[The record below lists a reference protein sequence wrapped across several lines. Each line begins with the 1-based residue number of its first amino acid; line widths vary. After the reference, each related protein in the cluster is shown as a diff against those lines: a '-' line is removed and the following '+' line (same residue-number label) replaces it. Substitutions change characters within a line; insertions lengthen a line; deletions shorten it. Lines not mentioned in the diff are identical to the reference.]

1 MKRTHALGFLFGLIV
16 ALMSASPA
24 FAIDPDKI
32 KDGVI
37 DKGKDWV
44 KDHAKEAGE
53 EWVFGTGQ
61 SETMQSII
69 DAAKDVAT
77 EGIYSD
83 GPCRGVV
90 RSQASQVLSDLQ
102 IKNTAKNVGR
112 TAFDTLTK
120 VAGLA
125 IGGLGAAAEGGG
137 LSWLAQQYADAAK
150 GAASDAAMDAIRKAF
165 GKDKT
170 PEFEVYEQSGT
181 VGSGPCTYTMRA
193 VWDIAGGTFFV
204 YIFGDCGC
212 KTAQSVSGNRA
223 LGKWWVTIYGS
234 MRLVVD
240 KEAKTAKFVPV
251 KPPTLDWDGQCDCS
265 KKELKRPVYKKP
277 PPPSSTTGTTTG
289 GGTNTTPQPPP
300 TQPPPIPPKG
310 RKVCKECQYL
320 QDQIDTDTDALDTA
334 NGKFTDAENEL
345 QGLNNRLRRDTDQL
359 AAVKASP
366 KDYDISVE
374 TVQGRIDADNAAIT
388 KAKSDKSTAGAAIN
402 RLTEELRGLGVKL
415 EECIKKC
422 GHASMHKETK
432 NALIKFG
439 LEKALDKHHKDDR
452 DREDDQNV
460 HRDDH
465 DQNIRY
471 DDQHPTDDQHQDNDP
486 YH

>member
-1 MKRTHALGFLFGLIV
+1 MQRAKFFGFLFGLFV
-16 ALMSASPA
+16 ALLGASPA
-24 FAIDPDKI
+24 HAIDPDKI
-32 KDGVI
+32 KDGII

-44 KDHAKEAGE
+44 KGHAKEAGE

-61 SETMQSII
+61 SETMQLII
-69 DAAKDVAT
+69 DAAKEKAT
-77 EGIYSD
+77 ADLYSD
-83 GPCRGVV
+83 PPCKGVV
-90 RSQASQVLSDLQ
+90 RSQASTVLSDLQ
-102 IKNTAKNVGR
+102 IENVTKNVGR

-150 GAASDAAMDAIRKAF
+150 EGATSAAMDAIRKAF

-170 PEFEVYEQSGT
+170 PEFEVFEKSGT
-181 VGSGPCTYTMRA
+181 VGSGPCTYTLRA
-193 VWDIAGGTFFV
+193 VWDIAGGTYFV
-204 YIFGDCGC
+204 YIFGNCGDC
-212 KTAQSVSGNRA
+212 KNPQNQKKAQSVSGDRL
-223 LGKWWVTIYGS
+223 LGKWWVTIYGT

-251 KPPTLDWDGQCDCS
+251 TPPTLDWDGQCDCS
-265 KKELKRPVYKKP
+265 QKELKRPVYKKP
-277 PPPSSTTGTTTG
+277 PPPTTPSTTG
-289 GGTNTTPQPPP
+289 GGTTTPQPPP
-300 TQPPPIPPKG
+300 SEPPPLPPKG
-310 RKVCKECQYL
+310 RKVCKECQSI

-334 NGKFTDAENEL
+334 NGKFDNAEGEL
-345 QGLNNRLRRDTDQL
+345 QGLKIRLQRDTEQL

-366 KDYDISVE
+366 KSYDISAE
-374 TVQGRIDADNAAIT
+374 TVQGRIDADNTAIT
-388 KAKSDKSTAGAAIN
+388 NMKTEKATAAAAIN
-402 RLTEELRGLGVKL
+402 RLTAELRKLGTDL
-415 EECIKKC
+415 EECIRKC
-422 GHASMHKETK
+422 GHASMHKDTK

-460 HRDDH
+460 H
-465 DQNIRY
+465 Y
-471 DDQHPTDDQHQDNDP
+471 DDEHRDNDP